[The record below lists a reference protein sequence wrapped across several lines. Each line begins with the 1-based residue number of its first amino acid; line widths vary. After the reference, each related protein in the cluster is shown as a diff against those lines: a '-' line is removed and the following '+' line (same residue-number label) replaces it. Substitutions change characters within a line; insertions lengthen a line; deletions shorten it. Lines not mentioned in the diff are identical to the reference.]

1 VSGGLEAVVA
11 ALGGDLWDGG
21 RRANVPAPGHSRRD
35 RSVSLRLV
43 GDRLLIH
50 TFGDG
55 DWRRVREDLV
65 RRGLVGR
72 DGRLG
77 GGGPARTTL
86 SPAARIR
93 AAICDAG
100 R

>member
-1 VSGGLEAVVA
+1 MSGGLERVVA

-21 RRANVPAPGHSRRD
+21 LRANVPAPGHSRKD

-55 DWRRVREDLV
+55 DWRGVREDLL
-65 RRGLVGR
+65 RRGLVGP
-72 DGRLG
+72 DGRIG
-77 GGGPARTTL
+77 GGAPRR
-86 SPAARIR
+86 P
-93 AAICDAG
+93 
-100 R
+100 